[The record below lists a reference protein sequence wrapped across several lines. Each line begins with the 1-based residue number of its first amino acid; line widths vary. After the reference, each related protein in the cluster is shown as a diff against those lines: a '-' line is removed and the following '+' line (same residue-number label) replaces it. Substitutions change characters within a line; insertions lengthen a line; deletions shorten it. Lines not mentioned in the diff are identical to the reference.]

1 MVETEADVLTREETQ
16 MQLLVISYTPG
27 SSLLDCLETDRIPNA
42 GDIIEAGSIQAKVL
56 YTKPLDNVKG
66 YECAVVV
73 DDLTVGD
80 RESAW
85 YLDVVTKGGNQSE
98 INIGQT

>member
-1 MVETEADVLTREETQ
+1 

-42 GDIIEAGSIQAKVL
+42 GDFIEAGSIQAKVL
-56 YTKPLDNVKG
+56 YTKSLYNVNG
-66 YECAVVV
+66 YECAVIV

-85 YLDVVTKGGNQSE
+85 YLDVASKVGNPSE

>member
-1 MVETEADVLTREETQ
+1 

-42 GDIIEAGSIQAKVL
+42 GDIIEAGSIQARVL
-56 YTKPLDNVKG
+56 YTEPLNNVEG
-66 YECAVVV
+66 YECVVVV

-80 RESAW
+80 GESAW
-85 YLDVVTKGGNQSE
+85 YLDVATQSRRNNPPE
-98 INIGQT
+98 VNIGQA

>member
-1 MVETEADVLTREETQ
+1 

-27 SSLLDCLETDRIPNA
+27 SSLLDCLETDRLPNA

-56 YTKPLDNVKG
+56 YTEPLDNVNG
-66 YECAVVV
+66 YEYAVIV

-80 RESAW
+80 RECAW
-85 YLDVVTKGGNQSE
+85 YLDVATKRANPSE
-98 INIGQT
+98 INIGQA

>member
-1 MVETEADVLTREETQ
+1 

-27 SSLLDCLETDRIPNA
+27 SSLLDCLETDRMPNA

-56 YTKPLDNVKG
+56 YTEPLDNVKG
-66 YECAVVV
+66 YEFAVIV

-80 RESAW
+80 RQSAW
-85 YLDVVTKGGNQSE
+85 YLDVATTRTNPSE